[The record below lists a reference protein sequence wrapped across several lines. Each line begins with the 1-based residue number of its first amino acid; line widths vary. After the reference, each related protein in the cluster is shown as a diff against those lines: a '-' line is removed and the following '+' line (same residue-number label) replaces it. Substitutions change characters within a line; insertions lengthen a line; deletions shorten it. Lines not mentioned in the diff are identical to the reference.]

1 MVERSVSGMYSVTA
15 ILTYYLCLSPG
26 GNPATELTDSRV
38 SETEVSPD
46 RLPALAFC
54 LLFRFQGATAHF
66 RDSVSPSNHSVF
78 GAS

>member
-15 ILTYYLCLSPG
+15 ILTYYLSLSPG

-38 SETEVSPD
+38 SGTEVPPD

-54 LLFRFQGATAHF
+54 LLFRFQGATALT
-66 RDSVSPSNHSVF
+66 HSL
-78 GAS
+78 S

>member
-15 ILTYYLCLSPG
+15 ILTYYLVLSPG

-54 LLFRFQGATAHF
+54 LLFRFQGATALTHPL
-66 RDSVSPSNHSVF
+66 S
-78 GAS
+78 